1 MTVNSKLKSIK
12 LDKKEPKSK
21 ITKQYKLVLTSKYK
35 NNKNQ
40 NNLTQFMEK
49 N

>member
-21 ITKQYKLVLTSKYK
+21 ITKQYKLVTSKYK